1 MCWQLDPTE
10 GPGRVRR
17 RMMRAPL
24 TISRKHILLDA
35 RTNDKEPPKKKEAEE
50 GEEER
55 KEGEEGE
62 DNGEEEEQCMRG
74 REEGKER

>member
-24 TISRKHILLDA
+24 TINRKHILLEA
-35 RTNDKEPPKKKEAEE
+35 GKNDENPPEEKEEKE
-50 GEEER
+50 
-55 KEGEEGE
+55 EEGE
-62 DNGEEEEQCMRG
+62 DNGEEEE
-74 REEGKER
+74 

>member
-24 TISRKHILLDA
+24 TIPRKHIL
-35 RTNDKEPPKKKEAEE
+35 PE
-50 GEEER
+50 GW
-55 KEGEEGE
+55 GG
-62 DNGEEEEQCMRG
+62 G
-74 REEGKER
+74 REEGKEEEEDEGEREGRICVTVSCSVDSLLRVM

>member
-24 TISRKHILLDA
+24 TIPNKHILSNTS
-35 RTNDKEPPKKKEAEE
+35 RKSKGGVEE
-50 GEEER
+50 MER
-55 KEGEEGE
+55 GQSSCENKTILHGYLQ
-62 DNGEEEEQCMRG
+62 D
-74 REEGKER
+74 